1 MGTEQWVQILTYL
14 VVGIFLLIV
23 VLLGVYFVVWLK
35 NRKDK
40 ENKQQNIS
48 NDKSKTTV
56 TSSNGFDK
64 QSIFNFMEF
73 DTVDDNMI
81 IQKNGTRFLMV
92 IECQGVNYDLMSG
105 VEKASVEEGFV
116 QFLNTLRN
124 PIQIYIQTRSV
135 NLENSIAT
143 YKEKLR
149 KVEDKLNKMKMQYY
163 DMRES
168 GQYSQEQMD
177 KAFFELT
184 KQSNLYEYG
193 RDVINDTE
201 RMSLNKNVLNKKFY
215 IIVPYYAS
223 ELGSNDLDKAET
235 KSLAFSEIYTR
246 AQSLI
251 RAISSCEVRGRILR
265 TNEIVELLYMAY
277 NRDEAEVFSLQ
288 KAIRAGYD
296 EINTTA
302 PDVLDKKMKEIDKY
316 IQEKAMEKARDTV
329 DEVMSEKAQK
339 VAEKENSME
348 DLIREMATAILRENE
363 RYIGTEVVGESIE
376 KIEAEKTKKK
386 RTIKQANKTKE
397 EKGGDSNGENV
408 SKETTRRR
416 TTKSVER

>member
-251 RAISSCEVRGRILR
+251 RAISSCGVRGRILR